1 MRHVGIVLFVTLIVG
16 STTIAMAQPPEEPR
30 EGGPKPAAN
39 RAAAVNEM
47 VSRMLAFDKNNDGKL
62 TRDEIGDSR
71 MQRLFDQADANHDGV
86 VTKDELTAWATKV
99 ASEDAGNGP
108 PRGDMG
114 PPDGGPGGGPPG
126 GGPPGGGPP
135 GDGPPGGQGRRR
147 GQGGRGFGGRGFGQR
162 SQPGQILSASLIE
175 TLKLTPEQK
184 KTEASLQKH
193 VDQQLGTILTL
204 KQKQRLK
211 DLASGGGGP
220 GGFGPGGFGPG
231 RRGRGGPGG
240 PGGPPN
246 GVGGVAQERCP

>member
-114 PPDGGPGGGPPG
+114 PPDAGPPG

-162 SQPGQILSASLIE
+162 SQPGQILSASLI
-175 TLKLTPEQK
+175 
-184 KTEASLQKH
+184 
-193 VDQQLGTILTL
+193 
-204 KQKQRLK
+204 
-211 DLASGGGGP
+211 
-220 GGFGPGGFGPG
+220 
-231 RRGRGGPGG
+231 
-240 PGGPPN
+240 
-246 GVGGVAQERCP
+246 